1 MKTKREGLTL
11 LGIFFITLMF
21 FSSSFGE
28 TVTYTYDSLNRL
40 TKVNYENGTTEE
52 FSYDWA
58 GNRLSYAVNVTDV
71 SGPSLSITS
80 HTDSQHVNTASI
92 TLAGTASDSGK
103 GDNGISQ
110 VTVNGSRANSDSAAG
125 NGTANWSKATNLNP
139 GANTITVVAYD
150 NSTNQNQTTRT
161 ISVFYDTTPTA
172 QTNAATGVT
181 AAGATLNGT
190 VNANNFSTTVTF
202 QYGLTTAYGTTVTA
216 TQSPVTGSSNTVV
229 SKGISGLT
237 PNTTYHFRVV
247 GVNAGGTVY
256 AGDLTFTT
264 TAAAP
269 TVTTKPATGVTATGA
284 TLNGTVNANNN
295 STTVTFQYGLTTAYG
310 STVTADQSPV
320 TGGSNTAV
328 SKAITGLTPNTTY
341 HYRVVGVNPGGTAN
355 GGDLTFSTT
364 AVAPTATTNGAGVTA
379 TGATLNGIVNPN
391 GSPTSY
397 YFQWGLTTAY
407 GNSTSSQSAGSGTS
421 NVVVSTPLIGLTPNA
436 TYHYRIVAT
445 NNLGTTYGA
454 DMTFNATVNP
464 LPWLRLLLENE
475 KISKP

>member
-1 MKTKREGLTL
+1 MKTKREGLIL
-11 LGIFFITLMF
+11 LGIFFITLIS
-21 FSSSFGE
+21 FSSSFGA

-40 TKVNYENGTTEE
+40 TKATYDNGATEE
-52 FSYDWA
+52 FTYDPD
-58 GNRLSYAVNVTDV
+58 GNRLSYVVNVIDV
-71 SGPSLSITS
+71 SGPSLTITS
-80 HTDSQHVNTASI
+80 HSDGQHVNTASI

-110 VTVNGSRANSDSAAG
+110 VTVNGSRVNNDSAAG

-284 TLNGTVNANNN
+284 TLNGTVNPNGL
-295 STTVTFQYGLTTAYG
+295 STT
-310 STVTADQSPV
+310 
-320 TGGSNTAV
+320 
-328 SKAITGLTPNTTY
+328 
-341 HYRVVGVNPGGTAN
+341 
-355 GGDLTFSTT
+355 
-364 AVAPTATTNGAGVTA
+364 
-379 TGATLNGIVNPN
+379 
-391 GSPTSY
+391 Y

-454 DMTFNATVNP
+454 DITFNATINP

-475 KISKP
+475 KLSEP